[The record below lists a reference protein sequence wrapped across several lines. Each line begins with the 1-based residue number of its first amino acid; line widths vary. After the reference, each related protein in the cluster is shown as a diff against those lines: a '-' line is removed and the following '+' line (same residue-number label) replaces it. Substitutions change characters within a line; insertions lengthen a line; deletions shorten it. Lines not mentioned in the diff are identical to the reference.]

1 MRSFNA
7 FLEGFDS
14 SDVSIISNT
23 DIVHLVHAPVMGHG
37 KPGQD
42 IRVLVGGE
50 MSTGSNVVAPR
61 LDKFVLGGEPRL
73 P

>member
-23 DIVHLVHAPVMGHG
+23 DIVHLVHAPPDGTWRTY
-37 KPGQD
+37 QTS
-42 IRVLVGGE
+42 GG
-50 MSTGSNVVAPR
+50 
-61 LDKFVLGGEPRL
+61 LGRGRDEYRI
-73 P
+73 